1 MGHWWQMM
9 LKCRNLGCLKE
20 NGDYWCLSEHWKCD
34 IEILVSIESCP
45 AFKMSLLINCE
56 ISSKFEV
63 NDNDYSRPVSPTSPV
78 ERTRHLWDHRH
89 PFTSPK
95 SGKDTDFGGEN
106 KKDLQKDKRE
116 ISGTKMN
123 LEGWNGPGK
132 GSEGLS
138 VPNHPSTEAPMSH
151 RTLSKVTTLKWKS
164 ADLPIQDC
172 CCLCD
177 HIPLWLPWEAGW
189 PPWSGWPWRNPGW
202 DPGEHVGW
210 GPTNMHSIH
219 STSI

>member
-1 MGHWWQMM
+1 MRSQKSIHLTKKWEGHRLQRRAI
-9 LKCRNLGCLKE
+9 K
-20 NGDYWCLSEHWKCD
+20 
-34 IEILVSIESCP
+34 V
-45 AFKMSLLINCE
+45 
-56 ISSKFEV
+56 
-63 NDNDYSRPVSPTSPV
+63 
-78 ERTRHLWDHRH
+78 
-89 PFTSPK
+89 
-95 SGKDTDFGGEN
+95 
-106 KKDLQKDKRE
+106 LQKVERE

-138 VPNHPSTEAPMSH
+138 LPNHPSTEAPMSH
-151 RTLSKVTTLKWKS
+151 RTLSKVTTPKWKS

-210 GPTNMHSIH
+210 GPTNIHSIY
-219 STSI
+219 STSISVLLLLQTGSFL